1 MRGGAKNKRFFYG
14 ARNND
19 HSGRKKIWHQS
30 SFWPIQSN
38 APKDIFQPECGSSG
52 FAGSV

>member
-14 ARNND
+14 TRNND

-30 SFWPIQSN
+30 SF
-38 APKDIFQPECGSSG
+38 
-52 FAGSV
+52 